1 MQGVKMRVICDTQL
15 RLEFYQS
22 NSKMSKKLQKISDI
36 LQKDMSFLE
45 KVAGDFKTP
54 KGSPA
59 GAKGMT
65 IEQVVRVAILKQLRQ
80 LGYEE
85 LFDELNDNISYR
97 RFAKIHEGKVPKK
110 MTLNDNI
117 KNISPEGWEEI
128 HRVIVKTAKELGVE
142 KGKAVRMDSTSVES
156 NIHYPTDGEL
166 LWDCVRVI
174 DRIIE
179 GVMDEYPDMEIGYQ
193 NHTKRAKKR
202 RYKIVNTNSKEK
214 REEAYKDLLK
224 VSRTTGKY
232 GESCIEQLDERV
244 WHGDV
249 EARVYKEELVGYLES
264 LNIIIN
270 QTQRRV
276 LEGEKVEAKDKL
288 VSIFET
294 HSDVLV
300 KGKRKVVFGHK
311 ILLSG
316 GESNLILDC
325 MIERGNWSDAEY
337 FGKGIDRLME
347 RYDVHPAAITTDG
360 GFASKDNYDYAV
372 GKGIKQV
379 LFTKKCSSKI
389 AELVKTS
396 RAYKRLKKFRAGIEG
411 CISAAKRAY
420 GLSRCTWK
428 GWRSFQSY
436 VWVGVIAFNLS
447 IMANALLKKL

>member
-1 MQGVKMRVICDTQL
+1 MRVICDTQL

-22 NSKMSKKLQKISDI
+22 NSKMSKKLKKISEI
-36 LQKDMSFLE
+36 LQKDMSFLK
-45 KVAGDFKTP
+45 KVAEDFKTP

-85 LFDELNDNISYR
+85 LYDELSDNISYR
-97 RFAKIHEGKVPKK
+97 RFAKIHEGEVPGKT
-110 MTLNDNI
+110 TLNENI
-117 KNISPEGWEEI
+117 KRISPEGWEEI
-128 HRVIVKTAKELGVE
+128 HKVTVKIAKELGIE
-142 KGKAVRMDSTSVES
+142 KGKRVRVDSTDVES
-156 NIHYPTDGEL
+156 NIHHPTDGEL

-174 DRIIE
+174 DRIIG
-179 GVMDEYPDMEIGYQ
+179 GVMGEYPDMDIEYH

-202 RYKIVNTNSKEK
+202 RFRIVNTSSKEK

-224 VSRTTGKY
+224 VSRVTGEY
-232 GESCIEQLDERV
+232 GESCIEQLEKKVRQ
-244 WHGDV
+244 GDI
-249 EARVYKEELVGYLES
+249 EARVYKDELSGYLES
-264 LNIIIN
+264 LKAIIN

-276 LEGEKVEAKDKL
+276 LKGEKVEAKDKL

-294 HSDVLV
+294 HSDILA

-325 MIERGNWSDAEY
+325 MIERGNWSDAEI
-337 FGKGIDRLME
+337 FGKAIDRLKE
-347 RYDVHPAAITTDG
+347 RYDVHPEEIATDG
-360 GFASKDNYDYAV
+360 GFASKHNYDYAV
-372 GKGIKQV
+372 GKGIKKV
-379 LFTKKCSSKI
+379 LFTKKCSAKMV
-389 AELVKTS
+389 ELVKTS

-411 CISAAKRAY
+411 CISAAKRSY

-436 VWVGVIAFNLS
+436 VWLGVIAFNLS
-447 IMANALLKKL
+447 IMASALLK